1 MDELV
6 KTKKSEISSLKDN
19 ISEKEVEVMDLQAN
33 VKTLEEKIHQLE
45 VNFEGET
52 KLATTK
58 IDKISGENEA
68 LRRSKYEL
76 ENSVKNIT
84 LEKDHILHIT
94 DELNV
99 KIVEYEV
106 QVKEMKS

>member
-1 MDELV
+1 
-6 KTKKSEISSLKDN
+6 
-19 ISEKEVEVMDLQAN
+19 MDLEAN

-84 LEKDHILHIT
+84 LEKDHIIH
-94 DELNV
+94 LNEDLSIR
-99 KIVEYEV
+99 IVEFEV
-106 QVKEMKS
+106 QVKEMRSQYESLQMEYQKQTFELKEKTEK